1 MKIAIVDDDKQIH
14 NLLTSLLD
22 DQLGSGAEI
31 QSFLSGEA
39 FLAAWRPGAFDLILL
54 DIFMSGRT
62 GVDIAREIR
71 KTDPEVKIVFSTS
84 SNEFASESYEVN
96 ACYYLRKPFGVGRVK
111 AMLDRLNLA
120 EIEEKRALR
129 LPDGS
134 YVVLRQV
141 LYVDFAAHRVVFHC
155 KNQQNLAVRA
165 NFTEMEEQLC
175 AYPYFFSPTK
185 GVVVNF
191 YEVKNLS
198 GDVFC
203 LSDVSLIPISRRKAK
218 EVMEAYSSFRF
229 DRLRKG
235 GM

>member
-1 MKIAIVDDDKQIH
+1 M
-14 NLLTSLLD
+14 
-22 DQLGSGAEI
+22 
-31 QSFLSGEA
+31 
-39 FLAAWRPGAFDLILL
+39 
-54 DIFMSGRT
+54 
-62 GVDIAREIR
+62 
-71 KTDPEVKIVFSTS
+71 
-84 SNEFASESYEVN
+84 
-96 ACYYLRKPFGVGRVK
+96 
-111 AMLDRLNLA
+111 
-120 EIEEKRALR
+120 
-129 LPDGS
+129 
-134 YVVLRQV
+134 LRQI

-203 LSDVSLIPISRRKAK
+203 LSDGSLIPISRRKAK